1 HYFCTIQL
9 VFNTEGLGKKKFKYR
24 NHLQTTRVLK
34 LRCLRKRIW
43 KSIENTKNTTIMK
56 KLLAITFMV
65 FGTVFGAFATG
76 NNVTVVAEKRANHL
90 SEQMIRELRLN
101 NYQANKVR
109 EINLDVAA
117 QITEIEQKH
126 AGNEQLIA
134 EKCKDVLAVRD
145 LEFEDILS
153 TVQYNDYFGDRKMYS

>member
-1 HYFCTIQL
+1 
-9 VFNTEGLGKKKFKYR
+9 
-24 NHLQTTRVLK
+24 
-34 LRCLRKRIW
+34 
-43 KSIENTKNTTIMK
+43 MK

-153 TVQYNDYFGDRKMYS
+153 TVQYNDYFGDRKMYSKVDREFVSTLSEQDSQNMATNEKADKNAIASNAN

>member
-1 HYFCTIQL
+1 
-9 VFNTEGLGKKKFKYR
+9 
-24 NHLQTTRVLK
+24 
-34 LRCLRKRIW
+34 
-43 KSIENTKNTTIMK
+43 MK

-153 TVQYNDYFGDRKMYS
+153 TVQYNDYFGDRKMYSKVDREFVSTLSEQDSQNMATNEKADKNVIASNAN